1 MIDKARPTQDSFLE
15 EFRKQLQHVDEFVAL
30 VLNGHLEIEGHLDDN
45 VKYFL
50 DDRQPAQLGF
60 FPKVD
65 LLRRDRSNPDD
76 EAEWRMMLALNDL
89 RNRIAHR
96 RKEQDTFDVT
106 PVKAAL
112 LQHQSSKVR
121 DEAAQLDAK
130 ELIVFA
136 SALCCGFLAWLESY
150 LDPEEGRVL
159 EDEN

>member
-1 MIDKARPTQDSFLE
+1 MDK
-15 EFRKQLQHVDEFVAL
+15 FVAL

-50 DDRQPAQLGF
+50 DDRQPARLGF
-60 FPKVD
+60 FRKV
-65 LLRRDRSNPDD
+65 
-76 EAEWRMMLALNDL
+76 LALNDL
-89 RNRIAHR
+89 RNCIAHR
-96 RKEQDTFDVT
+96 RKGQDKFDVT

-112 LQHQSSKVR
+112 LQHRSSKVR

-130 ELIVFA
+130 DLIVYA